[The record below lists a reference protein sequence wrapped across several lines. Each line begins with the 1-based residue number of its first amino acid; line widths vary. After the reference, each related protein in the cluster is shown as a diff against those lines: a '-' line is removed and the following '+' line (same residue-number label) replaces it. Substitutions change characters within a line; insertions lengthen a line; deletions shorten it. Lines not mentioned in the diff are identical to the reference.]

1 MRILISCDPMLP
13 VPPLKYGGIE
23 RIAASLIEEYKSRG
37 HQVALLAKAGSTSV
51 VDRFYVW
58 PGENVSD
65 KRDTFINAH
74 ALWRAARD
82 FKADLVHSFSRLAY
96 LIPLLILNRRLPKIM
111 SYQRHV
117 GARQIRWSRR
127 MGGPQLRFTGCS
139 NFICEQGRVGGG
151 AWHAIPNF
159 VDTRK
164 FDFVSAVEKDAP
176 LVFLSRIESIK
187 GVDLAIAIA
196 KKTQRRLII
205 AGNRIE
211 SGPEAKFFAEKVAP
225 HLDQHQ
231 IEWIG
236 EVDDTAKNKLLGSAA
251 ALVVPVQWDE
261 PFGIVFAEA
270 LATGTPVITCARG
283 ALPEIVTPG
292 KTGFFIT
299 NVEEA
304 ALAVSQIPTLDRT
317 ACRVVAE
324 TKFSLSVCADQ
335 YLTLYKESLK

>member
-1 MRILISCDPMLP
+1 MLP

-23 RIAASLIEEYKSRG
+23 RIAASLIEEYKARG
-37 HQVALLAKAGSTSV
+37 HQVALIAKKGSTVV
-51 VDRFYVW
+51 VDKFYAW
-58 PGENVSD
+58 PGEDVSG
-65 KRDTFINAH
+65 KRHTFINALS
-74 ALWRAARD
+74 LWRASRD

-96 LIPLLILNRRLPKIM
+96 LIPLLVLNRRLPKIM

-117 GARQIRWSRR
+117 GSRQIRLIRC
-127 MGGPQLRFTGCS
+127 MGGQRLHFTGCS
-139 NFICEQGRVGGG
+139 NFICNQGRVGGG

-159 VDTRK
+159 VDLRK
-164 FDFVSAVEKDAP
+164 YDFVPSVAKDAP

-196 KKTQRRLII
+196 KKIQRRLII

-225 HLDQHQ
+225 QLNQDQ

-236 EVDDTAKNKLLGSAA
+236 EVDDAAKNKLLGSAA

-261 PFGIVFAEA
+261 PFGIVFAES

-283 ALPEIVTPG
+283 ALPEIITPEQ
-292 KTGFFIT
+292 TGFFIT
-299 NVEEA
+299 NAEEG
-304 ALAVSQIPTLDRT
+304 ALAVSRIPTLDRT

-335 YLTLYKESLK
+335 YLALYKQSLK